1 MPEQTSAPINLEYY
15 GPAALMAV
23 SQLIRL
29 LVSKGTI
36 TRQEGSEIWQITAEG
51 LRPQDHPGIR
61 PIREM
66 LMSLSRSLGELQD
79 AE

>member
-1 MPEQTSAPINLEYY
+1 MSDQTSAPINLEFY

-23 SQLIRL
+23 SQLITL

-36 TRQEGSEIWQITAEG
+36 TRHDGSAIWQTTAEG

-66 LMSLSRSLGELQD
+66 LMSLSRSVGELQD